1 MPFPLHDR
9 EPWMQSSRVREAI
22 RDAVNRRYDL
32 IHYIYSTIEQTTHT
46 AEPLMRTMWNEF
58 PDETRFWNVES
69 QFMFGSQILV
79 APKVT
84 RPEGVY
90 NHMHLQKVTYAL
102 P

>member
-1 MPFPLHDR
+1 
-9 EPWMQSSRVREAI
+9 MQSSRVREAI

-32 IHYIYSTIEQTTHT
+32 IHYIYSTIEQTTRT

-58 PDETRFWNVES
+58 PEEARFWNVES

-90 NHMHLQKVTYAL
+90 NHMHLQ
-102 P
+102 